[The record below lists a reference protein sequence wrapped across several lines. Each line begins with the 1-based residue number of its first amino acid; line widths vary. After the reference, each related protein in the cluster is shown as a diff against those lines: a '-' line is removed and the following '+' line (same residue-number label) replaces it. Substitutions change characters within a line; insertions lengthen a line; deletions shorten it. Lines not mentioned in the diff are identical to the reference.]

1 LLLLQCVFT
10 ISSMRIV
17 HWMRIFRDVI
27 ETQIISLLFHPII
40 GDMSLRM
47 HQIHPPQGRVVEI

>member
-27 ETQIISLLFHPII
+27 ETQIISLLFHLVI

-47 HQIHPPQGRVVEI
+47 HQIHPP